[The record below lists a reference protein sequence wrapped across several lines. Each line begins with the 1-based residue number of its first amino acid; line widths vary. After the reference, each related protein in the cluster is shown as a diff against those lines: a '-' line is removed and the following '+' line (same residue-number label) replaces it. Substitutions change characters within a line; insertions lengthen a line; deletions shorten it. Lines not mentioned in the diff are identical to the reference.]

1 MPEAP
6 TLDLEQS
13 LFAQGFDLVA
23 GVDEVGRGSLAG
35 PVSVGIAVVDKSV
48 NIAPAQIR
56 DSKQMSAKART
67 ESIELIKDWSVAR
80 AVGSASALEID
91 EIGIINALRLAWT
104 RAYDELDVKPAHVIL
119 DGKHN
124 WLEPKPTD
132 LFTAEI
138 PDIQVPVT
146 MKVKADASCASVAAA
161 SVLAK
166 VARDQYM
173 AELALQHPEYGWS
186 TNVGYGSAKH
196 LEAIRT
202 HGLTDF
208 HRKSWNLLSSD
219 GQ

>member
-6 TLDLEQS
+6 TMDLEKS
-13 LFAQGFDLVA
+13 LFAQGFEFVA

-35 PVSVGIAVVDKSV
+35 PVSVGIAVIDKSV
-48 NIAPAQIR
+48 KHPPKQIR
-56 DSKQMSAKART
+56 DSKQMTAKARMA
-67 ESIELIKDWSVAR
+67 SIELITDWTIAR
-80 AVGSASALEID
+80 AVGSASAIEID

-104 RAYDELDVKPAHVIL
+104 RAYQELDIKPSHVIL

-124 WLEPKPTD
+124 WLEPKRID
-132 LFTAEI
+132 LFTADI
-138 PDIQVPVT
+138 PQVNVPVT
-146 MKVKADASCASVAAA
+146 LKVKADASCASVAAA

-166 VARDQYM
+166 VTRDQYM
-173 AELALQHPEYGWS
+173 VELAQENPEYGWS

-196 LEAIRT
+196 LDAIRT

-208 HRKSWNLLSSD
+208 HRKSWNLLATG